1 MREMECW
8 DGRNELGFEQG
19 HAGTKE
25 GECWDQRLNVISEL
39 GNAGMY
45 NQRCFYLLLACDPVG
60 VVLSCG

>member
-8 DGRNELGFEQG
+8 DGRNELGLEQG
-19 HAGTKE
+19 L
-25 GECWDQRLNVISEL
+25 ECWDQRLSVISEL

-45 NQRCFYLLLACDPVG
+45 NQRCFYLLLACYPVG